1 MKKIILILILAGA
14 VLFLIVIR
22 INRQSQNNSAPAPMS
37 ADGSRSDKE
46 PQIEI
51 IATGLKIPWDVDFLP
66 TGEILVTERP
76 GNLLIIGQDKKII
89 KVDGVRH
96 VGEGGLLGIAVHPE
110 FDRYKWI
117 YLYLTSQTGSKI
129 TNRVERYVFAGN
141 SLSERKVII
150 EGIAGSSVHDGGQ
163 LAFGPDEMLY
173 ISTGD
178 ANIQNLAQDK
188 NSLNGK
194 ILRLHDDGSVPDDNP
209 FGNAVYSYG
218 HRNPQGLAWDD
229 NSSLWAAEHGPSGL
243 ETGNDELNLI
253 EKGKNYGWPV
263 IRGQEAKAGMEKPVI
278 ESGRNETWAPSGLAF
293 FAGRLYFAGLKGE
306 TLYAFNPGNAEL
318 KKYFA
323 GQYGRLRAVKT
334 WLGGLYFTTSNTDGR
349 GNPTGGD
356 DKLILIRD
364 SGILK

>member
-1 MKKIILILILAGA
+1 M
-14 VLFLIVIR
+14 
-22 INRQSQNNSAPAPMS
+22 
-37 ADGSRSDKE
+37 
-46 PQIEI
+46 
-51 IATGLKIPWDVDFLP
+51 
-66 TGEILVTERP
+66 
-76 GNLLIIGQDKKII
+76 
-89 KVDGVRH
+89 
-96 VGEGGLLGIAVHPE
+96 
-110 FDRYKWI
+110 
-117 YLYLTSQTGSKI
+117 
-129 TNRVERYVFAGN
+129 
-141 SLSERKVII
+141 
-150 EGIAGSSVHDGGQ
+150 HDGGQ

-356 DKLILIRD
+356 DKLILIRV